1 MNKKGSYRWQSILQL
16 LVLAGVIIVAN
27 IISGYVYSRYDLTQE
42 GRYSLTEASKKL
54 ATDLDDVVYIKV
66 YLKGDFPS
74 GFQRLKSSTEDMLRE
89 FKAYAGS
96 NIEYEFFN
104 PNRFESSKKQQDF
117 YQQLSKKG
125 LEPTNLK
132 SMEGQGYS
140 EKIIVPGALVYY
152 KGKEIPVDL
161 LEGQIDQGPQQS
173 LNNSIQLLEYKL
185 ANGIKKATTPS
196 KPKIGFIRGHN
207 ELQGPPI
214 ADITK
219 TLRQLQYQVKKLEL
233 PDIISIPMNYDLVI
247 VPKPR
252 RALNEKDKFKLD
264 QYLMNGGRLLWLIDK
279 VNANMDSLR
288 NGGFQFT
295 RANRLNLRDQLFTY
309 GARINE
315 DLIMDLQC
323 NKIPLVTGQRGNQPK
338 TQMFPWYY
346 FPVVT
351 THNNH
356 PINRNISPVSLKF
369 ANTIDTVGAPDIEKT
384 VLLKS
389 SQNSKAVKAPT
400 RLHFSMLKSKPDP
413 RQFPNSGLP
422 LGVLLEG
429 RFESVFKDRL
439 TYSTRQMIDTLE
451 NASYRDSS
459 KPTKQIVIGDGDIIR
474 NEMRGQSEPFPLGYY
489 RYTQQ
494 TFGNKDFLLNAIEY
508 LIHGS
513 GLIKARN
520 KNVKLRLL
528 DRTQA
533 EKEKRKWQII
543 NLSIPIGFVIIF
555 GFIYSYIRKRRYTV
569 G

>member
-1 MNKKGSYRWQSILQL
+1 
-16 LVLAGVIIVAN
+16 
-27 IISGYVYSRYDLTQE
+27 
-42 GRYSLTEASKKL
+42 
-54 ATDLDDVVYIKV
+54 
-66 YLKGDFPS
+66 
-74 GFQRLKSSTEDMLRE
+74 
-89 FKAYAGS
+89 
-96 NIEYEFFN
+96 
-104 PNRFESSKKQQDF
+104 
-117 YQQLSKKG
+117 
-125 LEPTNLK
+125 
-132 SMEGQGYS
+132 
-140 EKIIVPGALVYY
+140 
-152 KGKEIPVDL
+152 
-161 LEGQIDQGPQQS
+161 
-173 LNNSIQLLEYKL
+173 
-185 ANGIKKATTPS
+185 
-196 KPKIGFIRGHN
+196 
-207 ELQGPPI
+207 
-214 ADITK
+214 
-219 TLRQLQYQVKKLEL
+219 
-233 PDIISIPMNYDLVI
+233 
-247 VPKPR
+247 
-252 RALNEKDKFKLD
+252 
-264 QYLMNGGRLLWLIDK
+264 MNGGRLLWLIDK

-429 RFESVFKDRL
+429 RFESLFKNRL

>member
-1 MNKKGSYRWQSILQL
+1 MNKKRSYRWQSILQL
-16 LVLAGVIIVAN
+16 LILIGVIIVAN
-27 IISGYVYSRYDLTQE
+27 IISSYVYSRYDLTQE
-42 GRYSLTEASKKL
+42 GRYSLTEASKEL
-54 ATDLDDVVYIKV
+54 ATNLDDVVYIKV

-152 KGKEIPVDL
+152 KGEEIPVDL

-185 ANGIKKATTPS
+185 ANGIQKATSPT

-219 TLRQLQYQVKKLEL
+219 SLRQLQYQVKKLEL

-315 DLIMDLQC
+315 DLVMDLQC
-323 NKIPLVTGQRGNQPK
+323 NKIPLVTGQRGNQPQ

-429 RFESVFKDRL
+429 RFESVFKNRL

-474 NEMRGQSEPFPLGYY
+474 NEMRGPGEPFPLGYY

-543 NLSIPIGFVIIF
+543 NLSVPIGFVIIF

-569 G
+569 R